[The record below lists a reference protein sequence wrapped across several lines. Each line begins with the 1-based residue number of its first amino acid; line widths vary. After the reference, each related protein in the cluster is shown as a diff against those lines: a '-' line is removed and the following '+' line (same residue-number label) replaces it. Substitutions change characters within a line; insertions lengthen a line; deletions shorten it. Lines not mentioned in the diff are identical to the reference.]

1 MKFRSFAFLLLTAA
15 AFSSCHEKTR
25 ECVLTLDSLS
35 VLRDEATFLRP
46 HAIRAGM
53 ERMAYADKGTSAA
66 ARYTRNYYLGGGDM
80 LWLTRMGAS
89 AYADSVL
96 RYAGEAEEWGFDRE
110 NFGYTAIKN
119 DLRRVRELD
128 FSGEGNDINTVFARL
143 EYRLTKAYLLYC
155 SGQRF
160 GYVSPRDIFNRIEVR
175 DSDSVRVTYN
185 ALFDIP
191 MRKADKAFF
200 AESVHKVQ
208 ADSAA
213 VWLRESHPQEPL
225 YDQLRRRLAQPL
237 GESER
242 RLVLCNMERCRWRLG
257 DYPWRHKKYVFIN
270 IASQHLEAVDGD
282 NVLSMRIGC
291 GAQQTKTPLL
301 TSRIKRLDVNPQ
313 WIIPRSIIKKSI
325 AHRAGDT
332 HYFESHRY
340 FVRDRKTGKEV
351 PPALVTSAMLAD
363 ANYLV
368 IQRGGAGNAL
378 GSIIFRFDNNFSV
391 YLHDTSNRG
400 VFSNA
405 DRSVSHGCIRVERPF
420 DLAAFLLDGRDDD
433 MIDRVRYSMTFYD
446 DKGGLDE
453 KEVERMK
460 DKKRFVHSVDVTPQI
475 PLFITY
481 YTLYPDR
488 QGVLRTYPDI
498 YGYDP
503 LIYENLKKYL

>member
-1 MKFRSFAFLLLTAA
+1 MDFRFFVCLLLTAA

-25 ECVLTLDSLS
+25 DCVLTLDSLTA
-35 VLRDEATFLRP
+35 LRDEATCLRP
-46 HAIRAGM
+46 QAIRTGM
-53 ERMAYADKGTSAA
+53 ERMAYADKGTSPA
-66 ARYTRNYYLGGGDM
+66 ARYTRNYYLGGGNM
-80 LWLTRMGAS
+80 LWLTRMGVS
-89 AYADSVL
+89 SVADSVL

-110 NFGYTAIKN
+110 NFHYTAIRN

-160 GYVSPRDIFNRIEVR
+160 GYVSPRDLFNRIEVR

-191 MRKADKAFF
+191 MQRADKAFF

-213 VWLRESHPQEPL
+213 VWLRESRPQDPF

-242 RLVLCNMERCRWRLG
+242 RLVLCNMERCRWRLS
-257 DYPWRHKKYVFIN
+257 DYPWRHTKYVFIN
-270 IASQHLEAVDGD
+270 IASQHLDAVDGD
-282 NVLSMRIGC
+282 NVLTMRIGC

-340 FVRDRKTGKEV
+340 FIRDRKTGKEV
-351 PPALVTSAMLAD
+351 SPALATPAMLAD
-363 ANYLV
+363 PNYLV
-368 IQRGGAGNAL
+368 IQRGGTGNAL

-420 DLAAFLLDGRDDD
+420 DLAAFLLAGKDD

-446 DKGGLDE
+446 DKSGLDE

-460 DKKRFVHSVDVTPQI
+460 DKQRFVRSVDVSPQI